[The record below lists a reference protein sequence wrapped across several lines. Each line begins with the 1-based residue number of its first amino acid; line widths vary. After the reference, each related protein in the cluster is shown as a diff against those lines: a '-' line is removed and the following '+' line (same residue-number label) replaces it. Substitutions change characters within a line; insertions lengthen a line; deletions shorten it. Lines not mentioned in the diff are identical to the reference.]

1 MPSASV
7 IFCQTLGPPLVRL
20 ADGTTPTD
28 LQWQK
33 NLALLVYLA
42 RSPKRTRTRDH
53 LIGLLWGDKEEAKAR
68 HSLTHAVATLRK
80 FAPGA
85 VNSTRTHVRL
95 SDSGVT
101 LDVEQMEALAARGDY
116 EAAARLIAG
125 PFLDG
130 LRIDGASEFDDWMSA
145 ERAYWQRRSVEVLV
159 SESGKALSSGDLETA
174 EQAARAAEEL
184 DPASAVAVRA
194 LLRALALAGD
204 RGRALA
210 TITAFAE
217 RLKQNGETPDAETE
231 ALAARI
237 RDDRTLR
244 LQAPRSESRR
254 APLVGRS
261 AELDR
266 LVGTWDRCR
275 QGGRGGVVLIEG
287 HGGTGKSRLA
297 DELAGR
303 ARLDGAVVTAVRA
316 VEADQTDPW
325 SGVLGIARGGLL
337 DARGIAAASPG
348 ALAELRSTTPAGA
361 PARALSEAML
371 AVADEQ
377 PLLVVVDDAHW
388 LDRESLLALGAAGRD
403 VARAPV
409 LFVLTASP
417 QLRRGELDEIR
428 AHIGRELA
436 GAVVVLSAL
445 AGEDLQG
452 LARWAVPAYDRVQ
465 LERLSRRLVADS
477 AGIPLLAIELLHAVT
492 LGLDL
497 QQLTG
502 AWPEPLRTLEQT
514 LPGDLP
520 DALTAAIRVNFHR
533 LSTGA
538 QRVLVVAA
546 VLNGRVSP
554 AQLAQASGISGEALT
569 AALDELEWQR
579 WLAAEARGYS
589 FVAKIVRDVI
599 DRDMVLS
606 AERQRIISCAPP
618 SRSR

>member
-1 MPSASV
+1 M

-53 LIGLLWGDKEEAKAR
+53 LVGLLWGDKEEAKAR

-85 VNSTRTHVRL
+85 VKPTRTHVRL
-95 SDSGVT
+95 SEGVT

-116 EAAARLIAG
+116 EAAARLVVG

-130 LRIDGASEFDDWMSA
+130 LRIDGASEFDDWMST
-145 ERAYWQRRSVEVLV
+145 ERAYWKRRSVEVLV
-159 SESGKALSSGDLETA
+159 RESVKALASGDAETA
-174 EQAARAAEEL
+174 EKAARAAQEL
-184 DPASAVAVRA
+184 DPSSDVATRA
-194 LLRALALAGD
+194 MLRALALVGD

-210 TITAFAE
+210 TFTAFAQ
-217 RLKQNGETPDAETE
+217 RLKQDGEQPHAETE

-244 LQAPRSESRR
+244 VQAPRVESRR

-266 LVGTWDRCR
+266 LVSTWERCR
-275 QGGRGGVVLIEG
+275 QGFGGVVLIEG

-303 ARLDGAVVTAVRA
+303 ARLDGGVVTAARA

-337 DARGIAAASPG
+337 DARGIAAASP
-348 ALAELRSTTPAGA
+348 AVLAELRSTTPAA
-361 PARALSEAML
+361 PARALSEAL
-371 AVADEQ
+371 IAVADEQ

-388 LDRESLLALGAAGRD
+388 LDRESLLALGAAVRD

-417 QLRRGELDEIR
+417 QLQRAELDEIR
-428 AHIGRELA
+428 AHIGRELS
-436 GAVVVLSAL
+436 GDVVVLSAL
-445 AGEDLQG
+445 AGEDLHG
-452 LARWAVPAYDRVQ
+452 LARWALPAYDRVQ
-465 LERLSRRLVADS
+465 LERLSRRLIADS

-492 LGLDL
+492 LGMDL
-497 QQLTG
+497 QQVAG

-533 LSTGA
+533 LSAGA

-546 VLNGRVSP
+546 VLKGRVSP
-554 AQLAQASGISGEALT
+554 AQLAQASGITGDALT

-589 FVAKIVRDVI
+589 FVARIVRDVI

-606 AERQRIISCAPP
+606 AERQRIISAAPP

>member
-1 MPSASV
+1 MPSESM

-20 ADGTTPTD
+20 ADGSTPTD

-85 VNSTRTHVRL
+85 VKSTRTHVRL

-101 LDVEQMEALAARGDY
+101 LDVEQMEALAARRDY
-116 EAAARLIAG
+116 
-125 PFLDG
+125 
-130 LRIDGASEFDDWMSA
+130 
-145 ERAYWQRRSVEVLV
+145 
-159 SESGKALSSGDLETA
+159 ETA

-275 QGGRGGVVLIEG
+275 QGAGGGRGGVVLIEG

-361 PARALSEAML
+361 PARALSEAMM

-388 LDRESLLALGAAGRD
+388 LDRESLLALGAAARD

-445 AGEDLQG
+445 AGEDLHG

-546 VLNGRVSP
+546 VLKGRVSP

-569 AALDELEWQR
+569 AALDELERQR
-579 WLAAEARGYS
+579 RLAARLITGEEHEALGDQRPAVDQLLVHRAAAEPRHLQIGDDGVEGG
-589 FVAKIVRDVI
+589 VAV
-599 DRDMVLS
+599 
-606 AERQRIISCAPP
+606 A
-618 SRSR
+618 

>member
-1 MPSASV
+1 M

-53 LIGLLWGDKEEAKAR
+53 LVGLLWGDKEEAKAR

-85 VNSTRTHVRL
+85 VKPTRTHVRL
-95 SDSGVT
+95 SEGVT

-116 EAAARLIAG
+116 EAAARLVVG

-130 LRIDGASEFDDWMSA
+130 LRIDGASEFDDWMST
-145 ERAYWQRRSVEVLV
+145 ERAYWKRRSVEVLV
-159 SESGKALSSGDLETA
+159 RDSVRALASGDVETA
-174 EQAARAAEEL
+174 ENAAQAAQELDPSSDVAARAM
-184 DPASAVAVRA
+184 
-194 LLRALALAGD
+194 LRALALVGD

-210 TITAFAE
+210 TFTAFAE
-217 RLKQNGETPDAETE
+217 RLKQDGEQPHAETE

-244 LQAPRSESRR
+244 VQPPRVESRR

-266 LVGTWDRCR
+266 LVSTWERCR
-275 QGGRGGVVLIEG
+275 QGFGGVVLIEG

-303 ARLDGAVVTAVRA
+303 ARLDGGVVTAARA

-337 DARGIAAASPG
+337 DARGIAAASP
-348 ALAELRSTTPAGA
+348 AVLAELRSTTPAA
-361 PARALSEAML
+361 PARALSEAL
-371 AVADEQ
+371 IAVADEQ

-388 LDRESLLALGAAGRD
+388 LDRESLLALGAAVRD

-417 QLRRGELDEIR
+417 QLPRAELDEIR
-428 AHIGRELA
+428 AHIGRELS
-436 GAVVVLSAL
+436 GDVVVLSAL
-445 AGEDLQG
+445 AGEDLHG
-452 LARWAVPAYDRVQ
+452 LARWALPAYDRVQ
-465 LERLSRRLVADS
+465 LERLSRRLIADS

-492 LGLDL
+492 LGMDL
-497 QQLTG
+497 QQVAG
-502 AWPEPLRTLEQT
+502 AWPEPLRTLDQT

-533 LSTGA
+533 LSAGA

-546 VLNGRVSP
+546 VLKGRVSP
-554 AQLAQASGISGEALT
+554 AQLAQAAGITGDALT

-589 FVAKIVRDVI
+589 FVARIVRDVI

-606 AERQRIISCAPP
+606 AERQRIISAAPP

>member
-1 MPSASV
+1 M

-53 LIGLLWGDKEEAKAR
+53 LVGLLWGDKEEAKAR

-85 VNSTRTHVRL
+85 VKPTRTHVRL
-95 SDSGVT
+95 SEGVT

-116 EAAARLIAG
+116 EAAARLVVG

-130 LRIDGASEFDDWMSA
+130 LRIDGASEFDDWMST
-145 ERAYWQRRSVEVLV
+145 ERAYWKRRSVEVLV
-159 SESGKALSSGDLETA
+159 RESVKALASGDAETA
-174 EQAARAAEEL
+174 EKAARAAQEL
-184 DPASAVAVRA
+184 DPSSDVAARA
-194 LLRALALAGD
+194 MLRALALAGD

-210 TITAFAE
+210 TFIAFAE
-217 RLKQNGETPDAETE
+217 RLKQDGEQPHAETE

-244 LQAPRSESRR
+244 VQAPRVESRR

-266 LVGTWDRCR
+266 LVSTWERCR
-275 QGGRGGVVLIEG
+275 QGFGGVVLIEG

-303 ARLDGAVVTAVRA
+303 ARLDGGVVTAARA

-337 DARGIAAASPG
+337 DARGIASATPA
-348 ALAELRSTTPAGA
+348 ALAELRSATPAA
-361 PARALSEAML
+361 PARALSEAL
-371 AVADEQ
+371 IAVADEQ

-388 LDRESLLALGAAGRD
+388 LDRESLLALGAAVRD

-409 LFVLTASP
+409 LFVLTVSP
-417 QLRRGELDEIR
+417 QLQRAELDEIR
-428 AHIGRELA
+428 AHIGRELS
-436 GAVVVLSAL
+436 GDVVVLSAL
-445 AGEDLQG
+445 AGEDLHG
-452 LARWAVPAYDRVQ
+452 LARWALPAYDRVQ
-465 LERLSRRLVADS
+465 LERLSRRLIADS

-492 LGLDL
+492 LGMDL
-497 QQLTG
+497 QQVAG

-533 LSTGA
+533 LSAGA

-546 VLNGRVSP
+546 VLKGRVSP
-554 AQLAQASGISGEALT
+554 AQLAQASGITGDALT

-589 FVAKIVRDVI
+589 FVARIVRDVI

-606 AERQRIISCAPP
+606 AERQRIISAAPL

>member
-1 MPSASV
+1 MPSASM

-53 LIGLLWGDKEEAKAR
+53 LVGLLWGDKEEAKAR

-85 VNSTRTHVRL
+85 VKPTRTHVRL
-95 SDSGVT
+95 SEGVT

-116 EAAARLIAG
+116 EAAARLVVG

-130 LRIDGASEFDDWMSA
+130 LRIDGASEFDDWMST
-145 ERAYWQRRSVEVLV
+145 ERAYWKRRSVEVLV
-159 SESGKALSSGDLETA
+159 RESVKALASGDVETA
-174 EQAARAAEEL
+174 EKAARAAQEL
-184 DPASAVAVRA
+184 DPSSDVAARA
-194 LLRALALAGD
+194 MLRALALVGD

-210 TITAFAE
+210 TFTAFAE
-217 RLKQNGETPDAETE
+217 RLKQDGEQPHAETD

-244 LQAPRSESRR
+244 VQPPHVESRR

-266 LVGTWDRCR
+266 LVSTWERCR
-275 QGGRGGVVLIEG
+275 QGFGGVVLIEG

-303 ARLDGAVVTAVRA
+303 ARLDGGVVTAARA

-337 DARGIAAASPG
+337 DARGIAAASPA
-348 ALAELRSTTPAGA
+348 ALAELRSATPAA
-361 PARALSEAML
+361 PARALSEAL
-371 AVADEQ
+371 IAVADEQ
-377 PLLVVVDDAHW
+377 PL
-388 LDRESLLALGAAGRD
+388 
-403 VARAPV
+403 

-417 QLRRGELDEIR
+417 QLQRAELDEIR
-428 AHIGRELA
+428 AHIGRELS
-436 GAVVVLSAL
+436 GDVVVLSAL
-445 AGEDLQG
+445 AGEDLHG
-452 LARWAVPAYDRVQ
+452 LARWALPAYDRVQ
-465 LERLSRRLVADS
+465 LERLSRRLIADS

-497 QQLTG
+497 HQVAG

-533 LSTGA
+533 LSAGA

-546 VLNGRVSP
+546 VLQGRVSP
-554 AQLAQASGISGEALT
+554 AQLAQASGITGDALT

-589 FVAKIVRDVI
+589 FVARIVREVI

-606 AERQRIISCAPP
+606 AERQRIISAAPP
-618 SRSR
+618 SRWR

>member
-1 MPSASV
+1 M

-53 LIGLLWGDKEEAKAR
+53 LVGLLWGDKEEAKAR

-85 VNSTRTHVRL
+85 VKPTRTHVRL
-95 SDSGVT
+95 SEGVT

-116 EAAARLIAG
+116 EAAARLVVG

-130 LRIDGASEFDDWMSA
+130 LRIDGASEFDDWMST
-145 ERAYWQRRSVEVLV
+145 ERAYWKRRSVEVLV
-159 SESGKALSSGDLETA
+159 RESVKALASGDVETA
-174 EQAARAAEEL
+174 ERAARAAQEL
-184 DPASAVAVRA
+184 DPFSDVAARA
-194 LLRALALAGD
+194 MLRALALVGD

-210 TITAFAE
+210 TFTAFAE
-217 RLKQNGETPDAETE
+217 RLKQDGEQPHAETE

-244 LQAPRSESRR
+244 VQPPRVESRR

-266 LVGTWDRCR
+266 LVSTWERCR
-275 QGGRGGVVLIEG
+275 QGFGGVVLIEG

-303 ARLDGAVVTAVRA
+303 ARLDGGVVTAARA

-337 DARGIAAASPG
+337 DARGIASASPA
-348 ALAELRSTTPAGA
+348 ALAELRSATPAA
-361 PARALSEAML
+361 PARALSEAL
-371 AVADEQ
+371 IAVADEQ

-388 LDRESLLALGAAGRD
+388 LDRESLLALGAAVRD

-417 QLRRGELDEIR
+417 QLQRAELDEIR
-428 AHIGRELA
+428 AHIGRELS
-436 GAVVVLSAL
+436 GDVVVLSAL
-445 AGEDLQG
+445 AGEDLHG
-452 LARWAVPAYDRVQ
+452 LARWALPAYDRVQ
-465 LERLSRRLVADS
+465 LERLSRRLIADS

-492 LGLDL
+492 LGMDL
-497 QQLTG
+497 QQVAG

-533 LSTGA
+533 LSAGA

-546 VLNGRVSP
+546 VLKGRVSP
-554 AQLAQASGISGEALT
+554 AQLAQASGITGDALT

-589 FVAKIVRDVI
+589 FVARIVRDVI

-606 AERQRIISCAPP
+606 AERQRIISAAPP